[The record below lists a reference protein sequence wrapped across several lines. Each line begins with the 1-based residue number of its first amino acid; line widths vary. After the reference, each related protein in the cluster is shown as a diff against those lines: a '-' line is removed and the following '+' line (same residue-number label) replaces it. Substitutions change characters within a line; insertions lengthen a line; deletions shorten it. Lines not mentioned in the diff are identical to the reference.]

1 MFYSQKRDQLKKY
14 NDAIERHIH
23 QLQKMQ
29 KKFSPQLKWWLSTAH
44 QTYHKRSQ
52 IDAQI
57 FLQKML

>member
-1 MFYSQKRDQLKKY
+1 MHENI

-44 QTYHKRSQ
+44 QTYHKKSQ
-52 IDAQI
+52 FAAQI
-57 FLQKML
+57 FLQNML